1 MRCWPTV
8 IEFREFD
15 LRGHR
20 LRKLLRRARSKA
32 DHTWFLAVREWPVL
46 VSALGVLLGAIT
58 ILPSAV
64 GVVISVIALL
74 LGTATFVRDLR
85 NLRKRWS
92 SHEFS
97 LIAAPFPHE
106 QIPPPAAYPEAGYSY
121 LPNRGTALLSDEIDR
136 ALRERT
142 FAVRVA
148 DEPYRLPPVLRAT
161 APHVLP
167 IRARGRLLFNGPVVG
182 LRTDP
187 LPGDG
192 ETELQL
198 HKARF
203 FDFQCSNELCAM
215 RITNRETGEDFDPRR
230 RLLTDAS
237 GRARTLAASVL
248 SDVVGIS
255 TLAITTDGRLLLV
268 SQSDRNTA
276 SPLLLAPSGSGS
288 LEPRDLVDSDG
299 KARRTLTDVVRTGME
314 RELCEETGL
323 HPDTIAS
330 TELTGF
336 ARWMERGAKPEFFG
350 VTELSVSSEEIRGT
364 GPRGAER
371 LYSSDVTVLEI
382 DLEALGTEL
391 AAGTAV
397 LDAPSLPPMIR
408 DVGSLPLLL
417 AIRAAARH
425 RTA

>member
-1 MRCWPTV
+1 M
-8 IEFREFD
+8 
-15 LRGHR
+15 
-20 LRKLLRRARSKA
+20 RKLLRRARSKA
-32 DHTWFLAVREWPVL
+32 DYTWFLAVREWPVL

-64 GVVISVIALL
+64 GVAISVIALL
-74 LGTATFVRDLR
+74 LGTATFVRDFR
-85 NLRKRWS
+85 NLRQRWS

-106 QIPPPAAYPEAGYSY
+106 QLPPPAAYPDAAYSY

-136 ALRERT
+136 TLRDRT
-142 FAVRVA
+142 FTVRLA
-148 DEPYRLPPVLRAT
+148 DEPYRLPPILRAT

-187 LPGDG
+187 LPGSG
-192 ETELQL
+192 EAEVVL
-198 HKARF
+198 HRARF

-215 RITNRETGEDFDPRR
+215 RITNRETGEDLDPRR

-237 GRARTLAASVL
+237 GRIRPLTASIL

-255 TLAITTDGRLLLV
+255 TLAFTTDGKLLLV
-268 SQSDRNTA
+268 GQSDRNTA

-288 LEPRDLVDSDG
+288 LEPRDLVDAEG
-299 KARRTLTDVVRTGME
+299 TERPTLAEVLRTGME

-323 HPDTIAS
+323 SPETIAS

-336 ARWMERGAKPEFFG
+336 ARWMERGAKPEFFA
-350 VTELSVSSEEIRGT
+350 VTHLSVSSTEVRDT
-364 GPRGAER
+364 APRGAER
-371 LYSSDVTVLEI
+371 LYSSDVTALEV
-382 DLEALGTEL
+382 DLPALSAEL
-391 AAGTAV
+391 RAGTPI
-397 LDAPSLPPMIR
+397 LEAPSLPPVIR

-417 AIRAAARH
+417 ALRAVGLFCQDAPR
-425 RTA
+425 